1 MEITKSESQN
11 SIGKTTK
18 EVVMNTLN
26 GLSIGI
32 IVALVPS
39 ALLNQLL
46 TALLPVFPGG
56 ETIMGMTNAT
66 MVLLPAVAAVC
77 VGMLAKFSPIQT
89 TSIALAAVMGAGNF
103 KAGANGFVASGT
115 GDVINIAITIMIGYA
130 VILVLGQRL
139 KAYTILLI
147 PTLVLVIA
155 GGIGTLAL
163 GPVSEITKLI
173 GLGVMQLTTLQPII
187 MGVLLGI
194 VFSLLII
201 SPISS
206 VGIAAAIS
214 TNGIA
219 AGSANLGIVAA
230 GFALAVYGW
239 KVNSVGTSLAHFLG
253 SPKMQMANIMS
264 RPKLIIPIII
274 NAGIL
279 GGLGALFNI
288 QGTTMS
294 AGFGFSGL
302 IGPIAALNGL
312 GQVTLGSITLVTV
325 LVLILP
331 IGLGILSNYVFEDK
345 LHFYEEDNFKLNYA

>member
-1 MEITKSESQN
+1 MEQTKVKK
-11 SIGKTTK
+11 SISK

-46 TALLPVFPGG
+46 TALLPVFPAGG
-56 ETIMGMTNAT
+56 TIMAMTNAAMT
-66 MVLLPAVAAVC
+66 LLPAVSAVC

-103 KAGANGFVASGT
+103 KVGTNGFNVSGT

-130 VILVLGQRL
+130 LILLLGKRL

-155 GGIGTLAL
+155 GGIGTLTL
-163 GPVSEITKLI
+163 EPVSGITKLLGI
-173 GLGVMQLTTLQPII
+173 GVMQLTSLQPLI

-194 VFSLLII
+194 VFALLII

-214 TNGIA
+214 IHGVA

-230 GFALAVYGW
+230 GFALAIYGW

-264 RPKLIIPIII
+264 RPKLIVPIMI

-279 GGLGALFNI
+279 GGLGAVLNI
-288 QGTTMS
+288 QGTAMS

-302 IGPIAALNGL
+302 IGPIAALNGI
-312 GQVTLGSITLVTV
+312 GQVTAGSLILVTLMFFV
-325 LVLILP
+325 LP
-331 IGLGILSNYVFEDK
+331 IGLGLVSDYVFANK
-345 LHFYEEDNFKLNYA
+345 LHFYENSDFELNYA

>member
-1 MEITKSESQN
+1 MDQTKAKHN
-11 SIGKTTK
+11 ITK

-39 ALLNQLL
+39 ALLNQFL
-46 TALLPVFPGG
+46 TALLPVFPAGS
-56 ETIMGMTNAT
+56 TIMAMTNAAMT
-66 MVLLPAVAAVC
+66 LLPAVSAVC

-103 KAGANGFVASGT
+103 KVGTNGFNVSGT

-130 VILVLGQRL
+130 LILLLGQRL

-155 GGIGTLAL
+155 GGIGTLTL
-163 GPVSEITKLI
+163 GPVSGITKLLGI
-173 GLGVMQLTTLQPII
+173 GVMQLTNLQPIV

-194 VFSLLII
+194 VFALLII

-214 TNGIA
+214 IHGVA

-230 GFALAVYGW
+230 GFALAIYGW
-239 KVNSVGTSLAHFLG
+239 KVNSLGTSLAHFLG

-264 RPKLIIPIII
+264 RPKLVVPIII

-279 GGLGALFNI
+279 GGLGALLNI
-288 QGTTMS
+288 QGTAMS

-302 IGPIAALNGL
+302 IGPIAALNGMGAISASSL
-312 GQVTLGSITLVTV
+312 ILVTLLFFV
-325 LVLILP
+325 LP
-331 IGLGILSNYVFEDK
+331 IGLGLVSDYLFANR
-345 LHFYEEDNFKLNYA
+345 LHFYKNSDFELNYA